1 MMENNIANKG
11 VSGDK
16 VIKKILP
23 LTGIRKVTALTM
35 EESLRRSPQATAFI
49 QVDMTNL
56 IDLKNK
62 FKEQDL
68 KISFT
73 EMFIKIVAH
82 LLEEHPLMNAARIE
96 KKIEL
101 YESINIGFGVSA
113 PDYSLIVP
121 VIKNA
126 NKKDMFKI
134 SAEVKEK
141 IQKVND
147 GTLTMEDV
155 ADGTSTISSLG
166 MFDVDG
172 FTPILN
178 PPQSSLLAIGT
189 TRKVPV
195 VDEEGNIVVRPMA
208 YFSSTIDH
216 AVVNG
221 VPHCNF
227 LKALRDAVTNP
238 AKYINL

>member
-1 MMENNIANKG
+1 MENSITNKG
-11 VSGDK
+11 MNGSK
-16 VIKKILP
+16 VIKNTLP
-23 LTGIRKVTALTM
+23 LTGIRKKTALIM
-35 EESLRRSPQATAFI
+35 EESLRRSPQASAFI
-49 QVDMTNL
+49 QIDMTELNA
-56 IDLKNK
+56 LKEK
-62 FKEQDL
+62 FMEKGL

-82 LLEEHPLMNAARIE
+82 LLEEHPLMNSARME

-121 VIKNA
+121 VIKDA
-126 NKKDMFKI
+126 NKKTMLEI

-147 GTLTMEDV
+147 GTLTMEEI
-155 ADGTSTISSLG
+155 ADGTYTISSLG
-166 MFDVDG
+166 MLDVDG

-178 PPQSSLLAIGT
+178 PPQSALLAIGT

-195 VDEEGNIVVRPMA
+195 VDEADNIVVRPMA

-221 VPHCNF
+221 VPHCKF
-227 LKALRDAVTNP
+227 LEALRDGITHP
-238 AKYINL
+238 SKYINL